1 MVKPPT
7 INLIMVSVPVDQFDL
22 QVWTQEQIA
31 EATAIGI
38 TGEQV
43 IQHYIDNQ
51 TQLMNDITKRKND
64 GQVWYVKQE
73 RITTV

>member
-1 MVKPPT
+1 MVKPPV
-7 INLIMVSVPVDQFDL
+7 INLIMVSVPADQFDL

-31 EATAIGI
+31 EAHAIGI

-64 GQVWYVKQE
+64 GHIWYVKQE
-73 RITTV
+73 RVLT